1 MLHLGEEL
9 KCPAAQP
16 YHGSLCFDSDVNP
29 TGSVQTVGLIPTN
42 GQSEFRHSL
51 DRSADSLEI

>member
-29 TGSVQTVGLIPTN
+29 WVTVGLIPTN